1 MQSKCSNV
9 LEQKRESSVGE
20 DDMAKKLSLKP
31 VAAALAKIVKAL
43 EVESKKA
50 TGARKATID
59 GEITKIKALIAEVPP
74 ACRRY
79 NVG

>member
-9 LEQKRESSVGE
+9 SEQKRESSVGE

-31 VAAALAKIVKAL
+31 VAAALTKIVKAL

-50 TGARKATID
+50 TGAKKATID

-74 ACRRY
+74 ACKKY